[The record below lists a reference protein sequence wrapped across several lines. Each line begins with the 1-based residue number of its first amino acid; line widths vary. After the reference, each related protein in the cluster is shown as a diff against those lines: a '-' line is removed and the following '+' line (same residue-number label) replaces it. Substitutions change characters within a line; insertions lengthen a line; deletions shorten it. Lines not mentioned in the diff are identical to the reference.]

1 MHTMN
6 SYFQKRRRGRKGLSR
21 FNKTTDETVSVESKS
36 LQNLKLLSRQRGR
49 SSHARRQVSVATTG
63 KKEERQAAKI
73 LQTEPDQVFSHNC
86 YNLVALDDSDSDSDS
101 DSDKED
107 GAVVVPSEIVE
118 LKGAWL
124 AGPPQTAQQSTDGED
139 DTVELHAVRPLS
151 CWADE
156 VSDDE
161 A

>member
-6 SYFQKRRRGRKGLSR
+6 NRFQKLRRGRKGLSR
-21 FNKTTDETVSVESKS
+21 FNKTSDEKVSVESKS

-49 SSHARRQVSVATTG
+49 SSHARRQVSVAATG

-73 LQTEPDQVFSHNC
+73 LQTEPDQLFSHNC

-101 DSDKED
+101 DD
-107 GAVVVPSEIVE
+107 GAVVVPSETVD
-118 LKGAWL
+118 LQGAWL
-124 AGPPQTAQQSTDGED
+124 AGPPQTASTDGED